1 MGMLNPWTSFVKSF
15 ILFATDEQ
23 GNFMGTWERNPFTQ
37 DSQDCPQSSESK
49 YMIIPC
55 GGVSKYE
62 PHVQKHKF
70 KILLTF
76 FLLQRKHNYF
86 CFSSRFQMLYYMH
99 VTILRMDPFG
109 QRSFKVIYVKLIWV
123 FIVHVH

>member
-76 FLLQRKHNYF
+76 FYCKENIIISVFPPGFKCY
-86 CFSSRFQMLYYMH
+86 
-99 VTILRMDPFG
+99 TICT
-109 QRSFKVIYVKLIWV
+109 
-123 FIVHVH
+123 